1 MIRQI
6 FLTALLTGVLAGFV
20 LTSLQSVKVIPLI
33 LAAEEFEGG
42 EVVTYG
48 SHATTQTTHS
58 TSDNHHETETVVAH
72 AHENAEAAVNGHS
85 HDAEAWGPADG
96 FERLFY
102 TFVANVFLATG
113 WSFLLCAVFMN
124 LRNINVLKGIIAG
137 SVGYLTFF
145 ALPSIGLSP
154 ELPGT
159 LAAAL
164 EHRQMWWIA
173 TVACSAIGFAVLFF
187 NKNRAYQIA
196 GLALVLLPHVIGA
209 PVPDVHGGTAPEAM
223 FDSYVNA
230 TFITNGIFWLILGA
244 ISVMLFKRFQPQEA

>member
-42 EVVTYG
+42 EITTYG
-48 SHATTQTTHS
+48 SHQS
-58 TSDNHHETETVVAH
+58 TKEEINSDHHD
-72 AHENAEAAVNGHS
+72 AEAAAAHDHETNVLATDGHS
-85 HDAEAWGPADG
+85 HDEEAWGPADG
-96 FERLFY
+96 FERLFF

-113 WSFLLCAVFMN
+113 WSFLLCAVYMN
-124 LRNINVLKGIIAG
+124 VKNNNVIKGITAG
-137 SVGYLTFF
+137 IVGYLTFF

-164 EHRQMWWIA
+164 EHRQTWWIT
-173 TVACSAIGFAVLFF
+173 TVACSAIGFAVIFF
-187 NKNRAYQIA
+187 TRNKAYQVA
-196 GLALVLLPHVIGA
+196 ALALVLLPHIIGA
-209 PVPDVHGGTAPEAM
+209 PVPDVHGGTAPEVM
-223 FDSYVNA
+223 FNDYVNA
-230 TFITNGIFWLILGA
+230 TFITNGIFWVILGA
-244 ISVMLFKRFQPQEA
+244 ISVTLFKKFQPQET

>member
-6 FLTALLTGVLAGFV
+6 FLTALLTGLLAGFV

-42 EVVTYG
+42 EIVTYG
-48 SHATTQTTHS
+48 SNDSSHQETKADHHNGEIVTEHS
-58 TSDNHHETETVVAH
+58 
-72 AHENAEAAVNGHS
+72 HENDDKATKSHS
-85 HDAEAWGPADG
+85 HDEEAWGPADG
-96 FERLFY
+96 YERLFF

-113 WSFLLCAVFMN
+113 WSFLLCAVYMN
-124 LRNINVLKGIIAG
+124 VKDITVAKGIIAG
-137 SVGYLTFF
+137 IVGYLTFF

-164 EHRQMWWIA
+164 EHRQAWWIA
-173 TVACSAIGFAVLFF
+173 AVLCSAIGFTVLFF
-187 NKNRAYQIA
+187 SRNRAYQLA
-196 GLALVLLPHVIGA
+196 ALALVLLPHVIGA
-209 PVPDVHGGTAPEAM
+209 PVPDVHGGTAPEVM

-230 TFITNGIFWLILGA
+230 TFITNGIFWVILGA
-244 ISVMLFKRFQPQEA
+244 ISVTLFKKFEPQEA

>member
-42 EVVTYG
+42 EIATYG
-48 SHATTQTTHS
+48 SHDSSHQETKA
-58 TSDNHHETETVVAH
+58 DHHNGEIVTAH
-72 AHENAEAAVNGHS
+72 GHENEAEATNGHS
-85 HDAEAWGPADG
+85 HDDEAWGPADG
-96 FERLFY
+96 YERLFF

-113 WSFLLCAVFMN
+113 WSFLLCAVYMN
-124 LRNINVLKGIIAG
+124 VKDINVVKGITAG
-137 SVGYLTFF
+137 IVGYLTFF

-164 EHRQMWWIA
+164 EHRQAWWIA
-173 TVACSAIGFAVLFF
+173 TVLCSAIGFTVLFF
-187 NKNRAYQIA
+187 SRNRAYQLLA
-196 GLALVLLPHVIGA
+196 FALVLLPHIIGA
-209 PVPDVHGGTAPEAM
+209 PVPDVHGGTAPEVM
-223 FDSYVNA
+223 FNSYVNA
-230 TFITNGIFWLILGA
+230 TFITNGIFWVILGA
-244 ISVMLFKRFQPQEA
+244 ISVTLFKKFQPQEA